1 MIGVLNRI
9 NKRISG
15 KKKKKS
21 FLTETITKFLC
32 TLNITAKAVR
42 PFSLSLTLKIK
53 HTNESTEAHTQKYY
67 LPLRMIASE
76 LFSLLFLILL
86 IAIRRLLQRE
96 NVLLIH
102 WFVNRSKIGSFH
114 STIMSVSSVE
124 QRWTLTTRLMINH
137 SNHHTQN
144 YIDTLKYGILLPIF
158 FPPLLLFLV
167 VTYHFHSQ
175 KLRFIIRKRWNY
187 VIHHMAK
194 NENLLKIINKIWIW
208 LLKCYECPQRNMKE
222 ISSASID
229 LW

>member
-124 QRWTLTTRLMINH
+124 QRWTLTTRLVINH

-158 FPPLLLFLV
+158 FTLF
-167 VTYHFHSQ
+167 FC
-175 KLRFIIRKRWNY
+175 F
-187 VIHHMAK
+187 
-194 NENLLKIINKIWIW
+194 W
-208 LLKCYECPQRNMKE
+208 L
-222 ISSASID
+222 
-229 LW
+229 